1 MDKKRMTPMN
11 TSLLLTLAMV
21 LAVSSS
27 LAQVVVPERDGAAD
41 MKRSVFGIGFAGG
54 PASGLGLSFRYHL
67 PSIVSYQII
76 GGIIKVDDRMSYSIG
91 GEVQVDLARTEA
103 VRFFAAVGASYFY
116 SGKASHNEMDG
127 PSRLGLGLGG
137 EVYAGSGIHTS
148 LELLF
153 TAFSD
158 GTVLPLPQLG
168 LHYYFR

>member
-67 PSIVSYQII
+67 PSIVSYQVI
-76 GGIIKVDDRMSYSIG
+76 GGIVKVDDRMSYSIG
-91 GEVQVDLARTEA
+91 AEVQVDLSRTGV
-103 VRFFAAVGASYFY
+103 VRVFAAGGASYFY
-116 SGKASHNEMDG
+116 SGRASHNDMEG
-127 PSRLGLGLGG
+127 PGRLGFGMGG
-137 EVYAGSGIHTS
+137 ELYASSGIHTT

-153 TAFSD
+153 TYFDD
-158 GTVLPLPQLG
+158 GTVLPLPQLAF
-168 LHYYFR
+168 HYYFR